1 MIFIS
6 ETAAQLARSFALE
19 FKNICDDV
27 IIEKGRIN
35 LAISGGNTPKLLFEI
50 LATDYKNKID
60 WERIFFYWAD
70 ERCVSPESIES
81 NYGMIRNIL
90 FEKINIPDSNI
101 YRIHGENDP
110 ASEAVSYSELIKNNL
125 KTENGF
131 PKFDLI
137 LLGMGDD
144 GHTASIFPDRL
155 DLLNSED
162 ICAVAVHPESKQKRI
177 TLTGKT
183 INNADKIYFLVTGKG
198 KSEVIFE
205 ILEKKYNYLKYPS
218 SYIHPNKHFPVWYL
232 DKEAASLLNIK

>member
-1 MIFIS
+1 MILIS
-6 ETAAQLARSFALE
+6 DTAAQLAQSFALE
-19 FKNICDDV
+19 FKSICDAV
-27 IIEKGRIN
+27 ISEKGKIN
-35 LAISGGNTPKLLFEI
+35 LGISGGNTPKLLFEV
-50 LATDYKNKID
+50 LATEYKNKIN
-60 WERIFFYWAD
+60 WERIYFYWVD

-81 NYGMIRNIL
+81 NYGMTRKIL

-101 YRIHGENDP
+101 HRIHGENDP
-110 ASEAVSYSELIKNNL
+110 ASEAVRYSDLIKNNL

-155 DLLNSED
+155 DLLKSEVV
-162 ICAVAVHPESKQKRI
+162 CAVTVHPESKQKRI

-198 KSEVIFE
+198 KAEVIFE
-205 ILEKKYNYLKYPS
+205 IIEKINNYLKYPS
-218 SYIHPNKHFPVWYL
+218 SYIHPNKYYPVWYL
-232 DKEAASLLNIK
+232 DREAASLLSLK

>member
-70 ERCVSPESIES
+70 ERCVSPVSIES
-81 NYGMIRNIL
+81 NYGMIRKIL

-162 ICAVAVHPESKQKRI
+162 ICAVAAHPESKQKRI
-177 TLTGKT
+177 TLTGNT
-183 INNADKIYFLVTGKG
+183 INNADKIYFLVTGKS

-218 SYIHPNKHFPVWYL
+218 SYIHPNKHYSVWYL
-232 DKEAASLLNIK
+232 DKEAASLLKIK